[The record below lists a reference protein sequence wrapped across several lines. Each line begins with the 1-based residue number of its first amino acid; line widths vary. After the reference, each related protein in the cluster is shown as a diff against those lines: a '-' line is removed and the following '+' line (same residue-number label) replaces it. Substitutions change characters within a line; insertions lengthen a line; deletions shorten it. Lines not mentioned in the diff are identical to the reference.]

1 MPATAFPSE
10 TRLFRER
17 KVTFEALFETRSPAM
32 RRFLDRLTPFVA
44 TDRPLVLFG
53 ESGTGKTLIAQAVHN
68 ASPRCE
74 APFIAANAADVDDHL
89 FRSEWFGHERNAF
102 TGAAEPHP
110 GHLEAAG
117 KGTLFIDE
125 FTEFPLTLQAKLLR
139 AFDVRELVRVGG
151 TRRIPVECRT
161 IFATNLPREEVVS
174 RPDRWRSDF
183 LSRIG
188 LSHFTLPP
196 LRERMED
203 LPLLVERFVAAISAR
218 DGRSEAPRVADAT
231 LRELAERPWR
241 CNLRDLRNTVDTALA
256 LCTGGVL
263 LPEHLRGTQDF
274 FSAPPSIRPLRETE
288 RMEVERALL
297 ACGGNKREAAR
308 LLDIA
313 PNTLYRILERSG
325 DDEGGSPRT
334 DRRSDGNQRSSGTPN

>member
-1 MPATAFPSE
+1 MPAIAFPSE

-32 RRFLDRLTPFVA
+32 RRFLDKLAPFVA
-44 TDRPLVLFG
+44 SDRPLAFFG
-53 ESGTGKTLIAQAVHN
+53 EPGTGKTLVAQAVHN
-68 ASPRCE
+68 ASPRHE

-102 TGAAEPHP
+102 TGATELHA

-117 KGTLFIDE
+117 KGTLFVDE
-125 FTEFPLTLQAKLLR
+125 FTEFPPTLQAKLLR

-151 TRRIPVECRT
+151 TLRIPVECRT

-174 RPDRWRSDF
+174 RPDRWRHDF

-188 LSHFTLPP
+188 LSHFTVPP

-203 LPLLVERFVAAISAR
+203 LPVLVERFVAAISAR
-218 DGRSEAPRVADAT
+218 DGRSEAPDVAPTT
-231 LRELAERPWR
+231 LRALAERPWR
-241 CNLRDLRNTVDTALA
+241 CNLRDLRNTIDTALA
-256 LCTGGVL
+256 LCAGGVL
-263 LPEHLRGTQDF
+263 LPEHLPSSEDGPRA
-274 FSAPPSIRPLRETE
+274 SPSIRPLRETE
-288 RMEVERALL
+288 QMEVERALL

-308 LLDIA
+308 LLGIA
-313 PNTLYRILERSG
+313 PNTLYRILGRSEE
-325 DDEGGSPRT
+325 DKDGSAT
-334 DRRSDGNQRSSGTPN
+334 TN